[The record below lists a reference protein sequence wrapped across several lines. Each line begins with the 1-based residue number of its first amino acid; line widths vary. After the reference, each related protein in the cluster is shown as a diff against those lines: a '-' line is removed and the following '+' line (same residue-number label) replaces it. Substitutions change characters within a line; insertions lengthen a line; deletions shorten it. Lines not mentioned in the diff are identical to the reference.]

1 MSMPCPISLPRWGR
15 IGIALACI
23 GIGIASSAV
32 AGWLLVRG
40 LELTEPDDKARMI
53 LTAAGVLMIMTE
65 LVAFFITALLPTA
78 RLYQLRAMGIALL
91 VFEITTIYGTRLVLS
106 DSAESAAVAHATRT
120 ENLQLAIDN
129 RKADADRVRAAGE
142 RQATSDHA
150 WARHLGTLAIQKAD
164 MMEREIEPLREALA
178 DLQGS
183 GRPTLQHA
191 LGPQLAQVHSIAMP
205 VLVSS
210 TGLVL
215 FGVAGLMLR
224 RTESGD
230 AVPAHAVPVH
240 RTAVP
245 RGAVP
250 AVPQVVSPLHH
261 WRSITAAVPLAAV
274 SVAPAAIA
282 STVAESPVESPEPTA
297 AVRCAQDTG
306 TAEDDRYQRLRTAV
320 LAGEV
325 KPSVRSIREA
335 GYGGTDAVRRH
346 LQQLASDG
354 VIVKSGQGYIMATKQ
369 HEVQT

>member
-1 MSMPCPISLPRWGR
+1 MNAAGTIQLPRWAR
-15 IGIALACI
+15 INIALACF

-40 LELTEPDDKARMI
+40 LELTEPDDKARLI

-65 LVAFFITALLPTA
+65 LAAFFITALLPTA
-78 RLYQLRAMGIALL
+78 RLYQLRVMGLALL

-106 DSAESAAVAHATRT
+106 DSAESAAVAHATRI
-120 ENLQLAIDN
+120 ENLQLAIEA

-142 RQATSDHA
+142 RQAASDHA

-164 MMEREIEPLREALA
+164 TMEREIEPLRAALA
-178 DLQGS
+178 DLQAS
-183 GRPTLQHA
+183 RRHTLQHA

-274 SVAPAAIA
+274 SVVPAAIA

-297 AVRCAQDTG
+297 AVRRAQDTG

-335 GYGGTDAVRRH
+335 GYGGTDAVRRY

-354 VIVKSGQGYIMATKQ
+354 VIVKSGQGYTMATKQ